1 MGKLKKYI
9 FVLFLMMSTVFILI
23 GCGEIKLSSD
33 TSINIDGTSDTKIK
47 IYYDDTINKL
57 VDNDLLSKVIDEV
70 KDDMPDKIH
79 FGEIT
84 KSKEGDLNTEEINI
98 STDKVEINEVSNLSN
113 NYFSI
118 IEEKDKGLFTNEY
131 KVTLKLN
138 DSVIDI
144 ISDYI
149 NSNINN
155 NIGLDLGTLLN
166 KNIENVIGDIP
177 VDVSISMPVKIVDT
191 NSDQV
196 VNDDKTIKY
205 SYTINDLNE
214 NNSIMIGFKVP
225 NIQNI
230 VIALVII
237 ILIIVIIIIY
247 YIKKR
252 KK

>member
-1 MGKLKKYI
+1 MRKLKKYI
-9 FVLFLMMSTVFILI
+9 LVLFLIMSMAVILI
-23 GCGEIKLSSD
+23 GCGEVKVTSD

-47 IYYDDTINKL
+47 VYYDETINKL
-57 VDNDLLSKVIDEV
+57 VDNDLLSKVITEV
-70 KDDMPDKIH
+70 KDQVSDKVH

-138 DSVIDI
+138 DSAIDI

-155 NIGLDLGTLLN
+155 NIGLDLGNLVN
-166 KNIENVIGDIP
+166 RNISNLIGDVP
-177 VDVSISMPVKIVDT
+177 VDLSISTPVKIVDT
-191 NSDQV
+191 NSNEI
-196 VNDDKTIKY
+196 VNDKTIKY

-214 NNSIMIGFKVP
+214 NNSIMIGIKVP

-230 VIALVII
+230 VIVLVII
-237 ILIIVIIIIY
+237 VLIIIVAIIY
-247 YIKKR
+247 YIKRR

>member
-138 DSVIDI
+138 DSAIDI

-155 NIGLDLGTLLN
+155 NIGLNLGNLVN
-166 KNIENVIGDIP
+166 RNISNLIGDVP
-177 VDVSISMPVKIVDT
+177 VDLSISTPVKIVDT
-191 NSDQV
+191 NSNEI
-196 VNDDKTIKY
+196 VNDKTIKY

-214 NNSIMIGFKVP
+214 NNSIMIGIKVP

-230 VIALVII
+230 VIVLVII
-237 ILIIVIIIIY
+237 VLIIIVAIIY
-247 YIKKR
+247 YIKRR

>member
-70 KDDMPDKIH
+70 KDDMLDKIH

-138 DSVIDI
+138 DSAIDI

-155 NIGLDLGTLLN
+155 NIGLNLGNLVN
-166 KNIENVIGDIP
+166 RNISNLIGDVP
-177 VDVSISMPVKIVDT
+177 VDLSISTPVKIVDT
-191 NSDQV
+191 NSNEI
-196 VNDDKTIKY
+196 VNDKTIKY
-205 SYTINDLNE
+205 YYTINDLNE
-214 NNSIMIGFKVP
+214 NNSIMIGIKVP

-230 VIALVII
+230 VIMLVII
-237 ILIIVIIIIY
+237 VLIIIVAIIY
-247 YIKKR
+247 YIKRR

>member
-1 MGKLKKYI
+1 MK
-9 FVLFLMMSTVFILI
+9 
-23 GCGEIKLSSD
+23 
-33 TSINIDGTSDTKIK
+33 
-47 IYYDDTINKL
+47 
-57 VDNDLLSKVIDEV
+57 
-70 KDDMPDKIH
+70 
-79 FGEIT
+79 
-84 KSKEGDLNTEEINI
+84 
-98 STDKVEINEVSNLSN
+98 INEASNLN
-113 NYFSI
+113 NDYFSI
-118 IEEKDKGLFTNEY
+118 IEDKDKGIFTDEY

>member
-1 MGKLKKYI
+1 MRKLKKYI
-9 FVLFLMMSTVFILI
+9 LVLFLIMSMAVILI
-23 GCGEIKLSSD
+23 GCGEVKVTSD

-47 IYYDDTINKL
+47 VYYDETINKL
-57 VDNDLLSKVIDEV
+57 VDNDLLSKVITEV
-70 KDDMPDKIH
+70 KDEIPDKIH

-84 KSKEGDLNTEEINI
+84 KSKEGDLNTEEVNI
-98 STDKVEINEVSNLSN
+98 STDKVKINEASNLN
-113 NYFSI
+113 NDYFSI
-118 IEEKDKGLFTNEY
+118 IEDKDKGIFTDEY

>member
-57 VDNDLLSKVIDEV
+57 VDNDLLSKVIVEV
-70 KDDMPDKIH
+70 KDDMPDKIR

-138 DSVIDI
+138 DSAIDI

-155 NIGLDLGTLLN
+155 NIGLNLGNLVN
-166 KNIENVIGDIP
+166 RNISNLIGDVP
-177 VDVSISMPVKIVDT
+177 VDLSISTPVKIVDT
-191 NSDQV
+191 NSNEI
-196 VNDDKTIKY
+196 VNDKTIKY
-205 SYTINDLNE
+205 YYTINDLNE
-214 NNSIMIGFKVP
+214 NNSIMIGIKVP

-230 VIALVII
+230 VIMLVII
-237 ILIIVIIIIY
+237 VLIIIVAIIY
-247 YIKKR
+247 YIKRR

>member
-138 DSVIDI
+138 DSAIDI

-155 NIGLDLGTLLN
+155 NIGLDLGALIN
-166 KNIENVIGDIP
+166 RNIGNLIGNIP

-191 NSDQV
+191 NSSEV
-196 VNDDKTIKY
+196 VNNGKTIKY

-214 NNSIMIGFKVP
+214 SNSIVIGFKVP

-230 VIALVII
+230 AIALGLI

-247 YIKKR
+247 IKRR

>member
-1 MGKLKKYI
+1 MFKYVGDISNISHYIITEFLKNKN
-9 FVLFLMMSTVFILI
+9 VA
-23 GCGEIKLSSD
+23 
-33 TSINIDGTSDTKIK
+33 IDGTLGNGHDTDFLK
-47 IYYDDTINKL
+47 
-57 VDNDLLSKVIDEV
+57 DNFKKVYS
-70 KDDMPDKIH
+70 
-79 FGEIT
+79 FEIQEEPC
-84 KSKEGDLNTEEINI
+84 KS
-98 STDKVEINEVSNLSN
+98 
-113 NYFSI
+113 
-118 IEEKDKGLFTNEY
+118 
-131 KVTLKLN
+131 
-138 DSVIDI
+138 
-144 ISDYI
+144 YI
-149 NSNINN
+149 
-155 NIGLDLGTLLN
+155 N

-177 VDVSISMPVKIVDT
+177 VDVSISMPVKIVET